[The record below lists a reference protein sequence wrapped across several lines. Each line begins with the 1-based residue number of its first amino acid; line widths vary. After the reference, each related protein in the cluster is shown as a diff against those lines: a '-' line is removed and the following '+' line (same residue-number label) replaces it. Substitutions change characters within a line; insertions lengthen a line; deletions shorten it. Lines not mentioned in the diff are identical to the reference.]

1 MTTATESL
9 QAVLADVFAE
19 DLNIEVPSP
28 DTDQL
33 ATGLLDS
40 VGIVELLLQLE
51 QRLGVRVE
59 NDDLDIDQHRSLSAI
74 AALLA
79 ARVAQAHEAGGT
91 G

>member
-1 MTTATESL
+1 MTAATESL
-9 QAVLADVFAE
+9 HALLADVFAE

-28 DTDQL
+28 DTDLL

-51 QRLGVRVE
+51 QRFGVRVE
-59 NDDLDIDQHRSLSAI
+59 IEDLDIDQLRSLSAI

-79 ARVAQAHEAGGT
+79 ARMAEGHEAGGA

>member
-1 MTTATESL
+1 MTTATESR

-28 DTDQL
+28 DTDLL

-51 QRLGVRVE
+51 QRFGVRVE
-59 NDDLDIDQHRSLSAI
+59 IEDLDIDQLRSLSAI

-79 ARVAQAHEAGGT
+79 ARMAEGHEAGGA

>member
-28 DTDQL
+28 DTDLL

-51 QRLGVRVE
+51 QRFGVRVE
-59 NDDLDIDQHRSLSAI
+59 IEDLDIDQLRSLSAI

-79 ARVAQAHEAGGT
+79 ARMAEGHEAGGA